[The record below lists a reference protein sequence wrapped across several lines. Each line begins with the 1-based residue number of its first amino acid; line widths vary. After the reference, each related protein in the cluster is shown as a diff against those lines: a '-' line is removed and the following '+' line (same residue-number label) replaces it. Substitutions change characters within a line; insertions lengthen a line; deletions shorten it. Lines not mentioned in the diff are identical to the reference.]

1 MFAALKSR
9 LSAWLTYRRTCRAL
23 YALERRELDDIG
35 IAPWRIPE
43 IARRSVY
50 GR

>member
-1 MFAALKSR
+1 MIASLKTR
-9 LSAWLTYRRTCRAL
+9 FSAWLIYRRTVRELFAL
-23 YALERRELDDIG
+23 DRRELDDIG
-35 IAPWRIPE
+35 IAPWQIRE

>member
-1 MFAALKSR
+1 MFAALKNR
-9 LSAWLTYRRTCRAL
+9 LCAWLTYRRTCSEL
-23 YALERRELDDIG
+23 YALNRRELDDIG
-35 IAPWRIPE
+35 IAPWQIRE

>member
-1 MFAALKSR
+1 MFASLKTR
-9 LSAWLTYRRTCRAL
+9 FAAWLTYRRTCREL
-23 YALERRELDDIG
+23 FSLDRRELDDIG
-35 IAPWRIPE
+35 IAPWQIRE

>member
-1 MFAALKSR
+1 MIASLKSR
-9 LSAWLTYRRTCRAL
+9 FSAWLTYRRTCREL
-23 YALERRELDDIG
+23 YALDRRELDDIG
-35 IAPWRIPE
+35 IAAWQIPE

>member
-9 LSAWLTYRRTCRAL
+9 FTNWLTYRRTCREL
-23 YALERRELDDIG
+23 FSLDRRELDDIG
-35 IAPWRIPE
+35 IAPWQIRE
-43 IARRSVY
+43 VARRSVY